1 MKIDRLISI
10 IMILLQQDKITAIK
24 LADMFEVSPRTI
36 YRDIDAINSS
46 GIPIISYP
54 GLNGGFGIMEQYK
67 IDKKLFTFSDI
78 TTLLID
84 LGSIPPTLSS
94 DSILTAM
101 AKVKALISPE
111 QLKEIK
117 FESSKVLIDHTP
129 WFGDNNYELH
139 LSFIK
144 TALNENRLVSFDYYT
159 QNGVK
164 SQRKIEPYRLVLK
177 NSNWYIQGYCLLRKD
192 FRVFRVSRITSMKLL
207 EEEFIPREFDDK
219 FIDMTDTISKR
230 SISIRLLIDAS
241 IQDLGYSHKKQ
252 NYNTDSCNTPGSHNS

>member
-1 MKIDRLISI
+1 M
-10 IMILLQQDKITAIK
+10 
-24 LADMFEVSPRTI
+24 
-36 YRDIDAINSS
+36 
-46 GIPIISYP
+46 
-54 GLNGGFGIMEQYK
+54 
-67 IDKKLFTFSDI
+67 
-78 TTLLID
+78 
-84 LGSIPPTLSS
+84 
-94 DSILTAM
+94 
-101 AKVKALISPE
+101 
-111 QLKEIK
+111 
-117 FESSKVLIDHTP
+117 IDHTP
-129 WFGDNNYELH
+129 WFGDNIYELH

-192 FRVFRVSRITSMKLL
+192 FRIFRVSRITSMKLL

-219 FIDMTDTISKR
+219 FIDMTDTISKK

-241 IQDLGYSHKKQ
+241 IQDLFLGICEEEDIVPHDHGKLLIHFPFVENEYWYGMLLRLGDKCECLGPEHVRLEIIHRLENALKIYKKQ